1 MGMFEVLPATTLTEH
16 PMAMPEYL
24 KIGNDPVTAYRLYY
38 IKEKAHLLSWKR
50 RTTPNWIN
58 KYER

>member
-1 MGMFEVLPATTLTEH
+1 METQIEKVDALIALT
-16 PMAMPEYL
+16 
-24 KIGNDPVTAYRLYY
+24 
-38 IKEKAHLLSWKR
+38 EKAHLLSWKR